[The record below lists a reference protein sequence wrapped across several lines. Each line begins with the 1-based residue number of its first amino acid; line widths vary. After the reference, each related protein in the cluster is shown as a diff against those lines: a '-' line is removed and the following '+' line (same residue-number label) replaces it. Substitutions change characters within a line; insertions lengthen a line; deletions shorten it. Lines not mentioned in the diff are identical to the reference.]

1 MRIHKNT
8 PWLRVLV
15 LALPVFLGGCKD
27 DAGKQ
32 GSNAENQAFLTAAL
46 PDSLLKTHPFS
57 IQVAAFAEK
66 TNAEKRFL
74 ELKDAGF
81 PVFVTS
87 HRNVMNHPIFRVR
100 VGPYQTSRE
109 AADVLTHLKQYGY
122 AEAFT
127 ARHSDELARSATV
140 DSASVRP
147 EEKRL
152 TTSGGC
158 SYPHWSPTGREIAFF
173 KKGETT
179 TGIYTIGTG
188 GGSYSR
194 IVESTDRISIRPEFS
209 WSLDGEKIALVAE
222 VVNRRF
228 ERVHNL
234 LLVDKSG
241 NKVTPLIEQEGI
253 AFKINGP
260 IWSPDGKYIAFN
272 ANYGFDDMHESTTQ
286 DVLVVSTSGRRKTNE
301 FLRVTRLDG
310 VCQVLNWQTNRVLLY
325 LADSSQQWGE
335 PNRYELWRYDVGDD
349 KRERISAAGIRNEL
363 RSCEYMASE
372 NVLVYS
378 FVRNSA
384 DATVMGIRMLDL
396 STGEETLVLETSVE
410 SALSELVS
418 SGDKFYFII
427 DGRLWINNV
436 RGKLMEIDLQRDSAW
451 LSVSP
456 SGGRVCVP
464 KDGELYVV
472 RLE

>member
-1 MRIHKNT
+1 MQIHKNT
-8 PWLRVLV
+8 PWLKVLV
-15 LALPVFLGGCKD
+15 LALSVFLVGCQD

-32 GSNAENQAFLTAAL
+32 DSNTENQALLTAAL
-46 PDSLLKTHPFS
+46 PDSLLKTYPFS
-57 IQVAAFAEK
+57 IQVAAFTEK

-74 ELKDAGF
+74 ELKDAGL

-87 HRNVMNHPIFRVR
+87 HRNVLNHPIFRVR
-100 VGPYQTSRE
+100 VGPYKTSHE
-109 AADVLTHLKQYGY
+109 AADVLKNLKQNGY

-152 TTSGGC
+152 TTSAGC
-158 SYPHWSPTGREIAFF
+158 TYPRWSPTGREIAFF

-194 IVESTDRISIRPEFS
+194 VVESTDGMSIMPEFS
-209 WSLDGEKIALVAE
+209 WSPDGEEIAFVAE
-222 VVNRRF
+222 VINRQF

-253 AFKINGP
+253 AFKINSP
-260 IWSPDGKYIAFN
+260 QWSPDGKYIAFN
-272 ANYGFDDMHESTTQ
+272 ANYGFDDVHESTTQ
-286 DVLVVSTSGRRKTNE
+286 DVLVVATSGQKKTNK

-310 VCQVLNWQTNRVLLY
+310 VCQVLNWQTNKVLLY
-325 LADSSQQWGE
+325 LADSSQPWGG
-335 PNRYELWRYDVGDD
+335 PNRYEVWRYNIADG
-349 KRERISAAGIRNEL
+349 KRERISAAGIRNGL
-363 RSCEYMASE
+363 LSCAYMASE
-372 NVLVYS
+372 NVLAYS
-378 FVRNSA
+378 FVRSSA
-384 DATVMGIRMLDL
+384 GATAMEIRMLDL
-396 STGEETLVLETSVE
+396 ATGEETLLLETRVE

-418 SGDKFYFII
+418 YGDNLYFII

-436 RGKLMEIDLQRDSAW
+436 RGKLMDIDLQTDSAW

-456 SGGRVCVP
+456 SGGRICVQ
-464 KDGELYVV
+464 KEGDLYVV